1 MEDENNK
8 FMIEYNHYKG
18 NMGTKIYEDY
28 MDTMRTISSEAAKI
42 QAEIRSSSFPF
53 IPMTMNFNTFLLCD
67 MPRCAEIVR
76 WNTLKAILMEEKVP
90 YKILEGESNNFY
102 YAEMKELLV
111 NPKCH
116 YALKSLELSDANKEL
131 LTLKKKEFVEI
142 EKALAIIKT
151 IFRLVMEKKWKE
163 AMATVSLLHEKL
175 SGLKVNFWGLNE
187 IFINHIERQRFIS
200 TIPTVCKPFVD
211 DY

>member
-1 MEDENNK
+1 
-8 FMIEYNHYKG
+8 
-18 NMGTKIYEDY
+18 
-28 MDTMRTISSEAAKI
+28 
-42 QAEIRSSSFPF
+42 
-53 IPMTMNFNTFLLCD
+53 

-90 YKILEGESNNFY
+90 YKILEGETNNFY
-102 YAEMKELLV
+102 YAEIKELLV

-131 LTLKKKEFVEI
+131 LALKKREFVEI

-175 SGLKVNFWGLNE
+175 SGLKKDKDSSAPFQQFASHLLTIISLRFCALIDVYYMKEDSQEVISKRKNF
-187 IFINHIERQRFIS
+187 F
-200 TIPTVCKPFVD
+200 
-211 DY
+211 Y